1 MLHKSNVLCHLY
13 KEILTSFLNVD
24 WYSYIFSLSC
34 SPIFEKMRS
43 LFFHII
49 LICTF
54 SILNV
59 GDIFC
64 FTIEEE
70 KAGES
75 TKKDTVSALVIT
87 PSNPF
92 YENLSSMSGDEIIS
106 LIDSLL
112 DQKMISKS
120 LLKEINAYVEEQLTE
135 HDFYIS
141 LTNFYED
148 TPIPSNSMYEN
159 WDTETI
165 YPYEDELSV
174 NDTNVLLTLVDVENL
189 CDFVMPI
196 PEPVITSNYGYR
208 EGRSHNGIDLDL
220 EVWDPV
226 VASFDGMVRIALKHP
241 GYGRVVVIR
250 HYNGLETLYA
260 HLHRLKVKPGDIV
273 EAGQVI
279 GLGGSSGRSTGS
291 HLHYELRFKGKPIN
305 PKHVISFKESKLIS
319 NELELKRQKHNFV
332 ALPVGVEYH
341 TIERGDFMFKIAKR
355 YGLTVKDLC
364 DLNDMR
370 KSSVLRVGKK
380 LRIK

>member
-1 MLHKSNVLCHLY
+1 MFNLY
-13 KEILTSFLNVD
+13 KI
-24 WYSYIFSLSC
+24 IFFVVL
-34 SPIFEKMRS
+34 
-43 LFFHII
+43 LFVSTTKVF
-49 LICTF
+49 C
-54 SILNV
+54 
-59 GDIFC
+59 GD
-64 FTIEEE
+64 IEEE
-70 KAGES
+70 NT

-87 PSNPF
+87 PSNPM
-92 YENLSSMSGDEIIS
+92 YDNLSSMSGDEIIS

-112 DQKMISKS
+112 DQKLIPKN
-120 LLKEINAYVEEQLTE
+120 LLRELNAYVEERLTE

-148 TPIPSNSMYEN
+148 TPIPSNSMYDN
-159 WDTETI
+159 WDTEHI
-165 YPYEDELSV
+165 SPYDDELSA
-174 NDTNVLLTLVDVENL
+174 NDTSVMLTLVDVENL

-196 PEPVITSNYGYR
+196 SNPVITSNFGYR
-208 EGRSHNGIDLDL
+208 EGRAHNGIDLDL
-220 EVWDPV
+220 QVWDPV

-260 HLHRLKVKPGDIV
+260 HLHRLKVEPGDIV

-291 HLHYELRFKGKPIN
+291 HLHYELRFKGKPLN
-305 PKHVISFKESKLIS
+305 PKHIISFKENKLIS
-319 NELELKRQKHNFV
+319 DAVELKKQKYNFA

-341 TIERGDFMFKIAKR
+341 TIQRGDFMFKIAQR
-355 YGLTVKDLC
+355 YGITVKELC

-370 KSSVLRVGKK
+370 KSSVLRVGKN